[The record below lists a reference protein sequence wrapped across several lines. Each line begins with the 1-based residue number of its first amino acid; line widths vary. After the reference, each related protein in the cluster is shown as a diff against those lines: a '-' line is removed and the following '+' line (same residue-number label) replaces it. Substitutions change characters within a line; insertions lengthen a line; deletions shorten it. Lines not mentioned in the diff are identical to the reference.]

1 LFAFLL
7 GESTRLN
14 ITDWLGKADLQKL
27 KDSPG
32 VHFVLF
38 AAEWCGFCRRFLEQ
52 AASLQAPNETVLS
65 LVNADDPDESLW
77 DEYSLRAVPT
87 LVVFKGGKSVFRK
100 DARLG
105 GGLRLAELQQAL
117 DEIPA

>member
-1 LFAFLL
+1 MGFAEDFSNKPPLFKH
-7 GESTRLN
+7 RM
-14 ITDWLGKADLQKL
+14 KL
-27 KDSPG
+27 C
-32 VHFVLF
+32 F
-38 AAEWCGFCRRFLEQ
+38 
-52 AASLQAPNETVLS
+52 S